1 LLSIVLHGF
10 LAEVI
15 SMSIY
20 RVVIT
25 EAPPDWNPDGLDDV
39 PPHPPEPKTH
49 QSEHSDL
56 FAAVQA
62 AIEHNRQVQGGQ
74 NREWAVVCEVG
85 SCGKTWRGL
94 RICTPLRYKIASIWW
109 PAGWE
114 PVSPFD
120 VPLCVCRTQG
130 TLQEDLLTYDQA
142 LATMKALN
150 QQAMDRA
157 STLWYVMIAV
167 ENEPISRS
175 ISYDPTGL
183 QTTVEIRKIHI
194 AQTAEGGRGDCSHC
208 PARGLDCTMMS
219 E

>member
-1 LLSIVLHGF
+1 
-10 LAEVI
+10 
-15 SMSIY
+15 MSVY

-25 EAPPDWNPDGLDDV
+25 EAPSDWSPTSLDDV
-39 PPHPPEPKTH
+39 PPHPPEPKK
-49 QSEHSDL
+49 QLAEYSDL

-62 AIEHNRQVQGGQ
+62 AIEHNRQTQRGS
-74 NREWAVVCEVG
+74 NHEWAVVCETG
-85 SCGKTWRGL
+85 SSGKMWRGL

-109 PAGWE
+109 PPGWE

-130 TLQEDLLTYDQA
+130 TLQEDLLTYEGA

-150 QQAMDRA
+150 QQAIDRA

-167 ENEPISRS
+167 ENEPVSRS
-175 ISYDPTGL
+175 ISYDPAGL

-194 AQTAEGGRGDCSHC
+194 AQPAEGGRGDCSHC
-208 PARGLDCTMMS
+208 PARGLDCTMAAA